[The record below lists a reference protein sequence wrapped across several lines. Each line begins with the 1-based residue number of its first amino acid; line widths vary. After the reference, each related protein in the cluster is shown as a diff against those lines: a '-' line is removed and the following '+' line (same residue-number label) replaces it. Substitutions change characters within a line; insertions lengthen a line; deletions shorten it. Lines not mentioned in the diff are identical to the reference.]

1 MTRKS
6 TKSASRE
13 WAGPRPTPEAV
24 RTPSL
29 GFCVTPAECYR
40 SRRSLVIWGMSAKAG
55 FMVGRT
61 FPSPPNMPCSR
72 QFEAVNREDIT

>member
-13 WAGPRPTPEAV
+13 WSGPRTTPKAV

-29 GFCVTPAECYR
+29 GFGVPRAECYR
-40 SRRSLVIWGMSAKAG
+40 SRRSLVIWGMSASGLLAR
-55 FMVGRT
+55 FVWRT
-61 FPSPPNMPCSR
+61 GMTHPPKRPNSR
-72 QFEAVNREDIT
+72 LR